1 MARIAVP
8 TFPPSQSINSK
19 PKMKVVSVKLVQD
32 VSGLLNFWYWIH
44 SHRLI
49 IFIYNFPR
57 KKRKM
62 FPTISK
68 YKLYLESVYHM
79 TRE

>member
-57 KKRKM
+57 KM
-62 FPTISK
+62 VPTISK
-68 YKLYLESVYHM
+68 HKLYLESVYHM